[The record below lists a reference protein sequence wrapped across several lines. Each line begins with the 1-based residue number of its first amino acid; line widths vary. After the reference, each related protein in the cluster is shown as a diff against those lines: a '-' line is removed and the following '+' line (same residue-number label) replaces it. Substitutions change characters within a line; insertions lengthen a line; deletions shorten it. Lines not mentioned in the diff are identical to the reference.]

1 MSQPF
6 NLLHFLSGSVRK
18 AFGRSAEVTVI
29 PDGDDT
35 PRTSENDGDVFA
47 INAGDSTTVDGAPV
61 LTFAD
66 DRVVLK
72 NAGSAATTG
81 DTATLQLDGD
91 RDVVKN
97 FRSGEI
103 TAEETAVQVNGTNAI
118 ILNAGEI
125 AGGFNGV
132 NFANGGES
140 SGTLVNGRNGVISSD
155 SRAVNIGGDGVR
167 VENFGQILGTGDQ
180 RNGTVYS
187 DATADDYT
195 IVNARSGV
203 IDAGEGNNGDG
214 ISLQVGD
221 DVSGAVFNHGT
232 VAGRGPGDAA
242 GPIQSNGIR
251 LFNGASEGN
260 ANFEG
265 VIFNSGEI
273 TSESVTGPQAGLGI
287 QNGVNF
293 DGRVVNTGK
302 IAGAQNGLYFG
313 EGEHDAQVFNTGL
326 ISSDS
331 RAVNI
336 DGTGVTLNNYGD
348 ILGTGDQRNGTVY
361 ADNTADDYAVNNF
374 RGGVIDAGE
383 GNNGD
388 GISLQVG
395 DDVSASVVNHGTVVG
410 RGPGDAAG
418 PIQSNGIRLFNGASE
433 GNANFEGRI
442 VNTGRITSESVTGPQ
457 AGLGIQNG
465 VNFDGRVVNTGEIAG
480 AQNGLYF
487 GEGEHDAQV
496 FNTGLIS
503 SDSRAVNIDGTGV
516 TLNNYGDILG
526 TDNQRNGTVYADNTA
541 DDYAVNNFRG
551 GVIDA
556 GEGNVGDGIS
566 LQVGSDVEASVFN
579 AGRVSGR
586 GEPVGTIQ
594 ANGIRLF
601 DGVEDGR
608 ASFEGDIVNARG
620 GVITSEATVGGQA
633 AVGIQSGVDFE
644 GRIVNQG
651 EIFGARN
658 GVYFA
663 SGGEHDA
670 RVENRGL
677 IASDSRA
684 VNIDGSGV
692 TVNNQGYV
700 IGTGDQ
706 RNGVIYSNSTA
717 NNFAVNNGRGGV
729 VTLVE
734 GASGA
739 AVSLQLGAL
748 VTASVTNEG
757 VLAGRGDAV
766 GANPSAGVRLFTDL
780 EEGSVFDG
788 DIDNYG
794 LISSETSAGILIDEN
809 VALEGEINNYGTI
822 RGVVGIDASETSV
835 GVTVNQNRGEI
846 VGDVLL
852 GSGDDTLRINGGEVE
867 GLVFGGAGDDEL
879 SGGRRDDR
887 LDGGE
892 DNDVLTGG
900 RGDDELSGGA
910 GEDELDGGRGDDRLD
925 GGSGN
930 DALTGGRGEDT
941 FVFTRGTAEDE
952 VTDFEDGRDR
962 LDVSDFGFADADE
975 VLALARQEGDDTVID
990 LDADAGDRVTLLGV
1004 QLSDL
1009 DQQDLIV

>member
-232 VAGRGPGDAA
+232 VA
-242 GPIQSNGIR
+242 
-251 LFNGASEGN
+251 
-260 ANFEG
+260 
-265 VIFNSGEI
+265 
-273 TSESVTGPQAGLGI
+273 
-287 QNGVNF
+287 
-293 DGRVVNTGK
+293 
-302 IAGAQNGLYFG
+302 
-313 EGEHDAQVFNTGL
+313 
-326 ISSDS
+326 
-331 RAVNI
+331 
-336 DGTGVTLNNYGD
+336 
-348 ILGTGDQRNGTVY
+348 
-361 ADNTADDYAVNNF
+361 
-374 RGGVIDAGE
+374 
-383 GNNGD
+383 
-388 GISLQVG
+388 
-395 DDVSASVVNHGTVVG
+395 G

-684 VNIDGSGV
+684 INIDGSGV